1 MAMTDRT
8 LELNQELVFDAEHET
23 LLRVQGVEMRVKS
36 DEGLPE
42 VRLTVA
48 VDSPNY
54 EQIEQNNQFNL
65 EKRWRGEMKGEFISD
80 RPLYLDLMLQPDLI
94 PDPIPDDFTDILTPE
109 HLQSDSWL
117 ALCVY
122 QDVDGE
128 RVGYDT
134 FWQRAN
140 LTELTQAFQM
150 GAQALETLFHVVQEG
165 LEGALSEAEEG
176 KLTQFMRQLEE
187 WTEEEENTSVES
199 VVREF
204 FDEDDWEFIQIEPG
218 LLQLAFQG
226 ENGRWRCYARIHE
239 QEKQFI
245 FYSICPLVVAEEDRM
260 LMAEFLTKANYGMI
274 LGNFELDFTDG
285 EIRYKTSIDV
295 EGDRLTL
302 ALVRSLVYANVT
314 IMDRYLLGI
323 VAVLEG
329 NSIAFSDEMQT

>member
-1 MAMTDRT
+1 MSDRN
-8 LELNQELVFDAEHET
+8 LELNQEIIFDAEHET
-23 LLRVQGVEMRVKS
+23 PLPVQGVEIRVNS

-42 VRLTVA
+42 VRLKVS
-48 VDSPNY
+48 VDGPSY
-54 EQIEQNNQFNL
+54 EEIEGKNRFNL
-65 EKRWRGEMKGEFISD
+65 EKRWRGEMTGEFLSD
-80 RPLYLDLMLQPDLI
+80 RPLYLELMLQPDRI
-94 PDPIPDDFTDILTPE
+94 PDPIPEDLRTILSPE
-109 HLQSDSWL
+109 YLQSELWL
-117 ALCVY
+117 ALSIY
-122 QDVDGE
+122 QEVNGE

-134 FWQRAN
+134 FWKRAN

-150 GAQALETLFHVVQEG
+150 GAQALETLFNVVQEG

-176 KLTQFMRQLEE
+176 RFSQFMRQFEE
-187 WTEEEENTSVES
+187 WTEEENERSLES

-204 FDEDDWEFIQIEPG
+204 FHEDDWEFIQLKPE

-226 ENGRWRCYARIHE
+226 DNGRWRCYARIHE
-239 QEKQFI
+239 ADKQFI
-245 FYSICPLVVAEEDRM
+245 FYSICPLAVEEEYRG

-295 EGDRLTL
+295 ENDRLSL

-314 IMDRYLLGI
+314 IVDRYLPGI

-329 NSIAFSDEMQT
+329 SPVSDAIERVE